1 VGGWL
6 DEPLPRERVRARAN
20 TKEPARVIEVW
31 HAGRRQRAVLQRRED
46 VERLAGPAV
55 VVDDGA
61 TLWVAP
67 GWTAQRH
74 ASGAIVLT
82 RKAGR

>member
-1 VGGWL
+1 
-6 DEPLPRERVRARAN
+6 
-20 TKEPARVIEVW
+20 
-31 HAGRRQRAVLQRRED
+31 VLRRRED
-46 VERLAGPAV
+46 LVPGAHVAGPAV

-67 GWTAQRH
+67 GWSARRH

-82 RKAGR
+82 RKPER